1 VVEGCLSRKQ
11 SRWRQVGRSVVVLT
25 SGRVGYVQMV
35 VLRMW
40 LCSRCHQIRAN
51 ECSEAEE
58 SSSSQQYVG
67 SVV

>member
-1 VVEGCLSRKQ
+1 MVEGCLSRKQ
-11 SRWRQVGRSVVVLT
+11 SRWRRVGRSVVLLT

-51 ECSEAEE
+51 ECFEAEE
-58 SSSSQQYVG
+58 RSSSHQYVS